1 MVKKKDSDTDS
12 SSSTDTDNE
21 QKNNIETSTKVK
33 KSGLSKKAKL
43 YIAIAV
49 VLLIGGAYMWYKN
62 KKNNVN
68 ELQPN
73 ILQGGNQVVQQVIPQ
88 NTQAIGQQNPTNVV
102 LSHLTPNPLED

>member
-62 KKNNVN
+62 KKNNASAITQVN
-68 ELQPN
+68 TSGIQTPGMSVPSVPVAQSVMLS
-73 ILQGGNQVVQQVIPQ
+73 QGNAQHVP
-88 NTQAIGQQNPTNVV
+88 
-102 LSHLTPNPLED
+102 DF

>member
-21 QKNNIETSTKVK
+21 QKNNIETSTKDKKTVK

-62 KKNNVN
+62 KKNNASAITQVN
-68 ELQPN
+68 TGVIQTPGMSVPSVPVAQSVMLS
-73 ILQGGNQVVQQVIPQ
+73 QGNAQHVP
-88 NTQAIGQQNPTNVV
+88 
-102 LSHLTPNPLED
+102 DF